1 MACCVPF
8 TSCFAGWFTKSNQ
21 NVGRP
26 QHAATFTAKLRAR
39 DGRECNCAQKRM
51 NVTQPAA
58 AAVPKPSQKG
68 ALRKILA
75 GKRGERQEEVGPLPE
90 PCTVAQLPPGVLKHW
105 APQSRCCE
113 EVLEEIRLNSAD
125 GSEGQAA
132 QESASAGGESGK
144 RNLSTRFR
152 RLFVKQKTPEQ
163 LEMEALRKE
172 RKEVIKYLK
181 RVGLHNPRMSY
192 DHMKKLKTVTED
204 ALESERQKEEIELKE
219 LQRAKDPPQPESNP
233 QPADQVQTPVAPSAS
248 QPNPEP
254 NAPEVEPVALP
265 LPEPV
270 ALPPPEPEQLQWPPP
285 EGPMEA
291 TDGTVIHPGTGLPVS
306 AAIDC
311 PGDVPCIQCN
321 AEVIVVQAEI
331 HPEPRMDEEMESTN
345 GDKPVEEPKAPEV
358 NNGAVPPPLPAK
370 SKPRI
375 VGFMLKPGVTLEDLD
390 AIEVDPNY
398 DPEEEDRRNRMR
410 ARHAP
415 FKDDFTPKPLQNL
428 RWTFGGP

>member
-8 TSCFAGWFTKSNQ
+8 TSCFTGWFSKSNQ

-26 QHAATFTAKLRAR
+26 QHAATFTAKLRER
-39 DGRECNCAQKRM
+39 DRRECKCAPKRT
-51 NVTQPAA
+51 NVPQPAT
-58 AAVPKPSQKG
+58 AAVPKPSQEG

-233 QPADQVQTPVAPSAS
+233 QPTDQIKQPEAPSVSQTDPEPSAS
-248 QPNPEP
+248 
-254 NAPEVEPVALP
+254 EV
-265 LPEPV
+265 EPV
-270 ALPPPEPEQLQWPPP
+270 ALPPPEPELLKWPPP

-331 HPEPRMDEEMESTN
+331 HPEPRMDEEMEPIK
-345 GDKPVEEPKAPEV
+345 GDKSVEEPKAPEIT
-358 NNGAVPPPLPAK
+358 PPPLPAK

-410 ARHAP
+410 VKHTP